1 MSKIVNKVRVI
12 ADFPGYE
19 VGDVLIL
26 NTNTGVFN
34 YAKSAQEA
42 NGEVSDV
49 LNAFDGVAA
58 RLTDSIKQS
67 FTKSD
72 ILLYLEEYFEDI
84 SIYKMRTPREMEE
97 RVHELSAHMKR
108 IKEDDTFNELDKE
121 EAITV
126 WQNMLWEYE
135 WILGRKELYYTTSSP
150 NKGATIEQ
158 TLEHE
163 GALLTNNEEITTMM
177 EEDFFIDGNALE
189 VEREANAKARAE
201 KEYLEDDE
209 DSPTEDRTDS

>member
-12 ADFPGYE
+12 AEFPGYE
-19 VGDVLIL
+19 IGDVLIL
-26 NTNTGVFN
+26 NPNTGNFN
-34 YAKSAQEA
+34 FVRPAKDDS
-42 NGEVSDV
+42 VSDV

-58 RLTDSIKQS
+58 SLTDSIKTA

-72 ILLYLEEYFEDI
+72 VLLYLDDHFQDI
-84 SIYKMRTPREMEE
+84 SIYKMRTLREMEE
-97 RVHELSAHMKR
+97 RVYELSAHMKR

-158 TLEHE
+158 TLDEVP
-163 GALLTNNEEITTMM
+163 ADMFL
-177 EEDFFIDGNALE
+177 EDDFIDGNALE

-209 DSPTEDRTDS
+209 DSPTEDRDNS